1 MDSQPTYTQGPWN
14 ISTDPDEPEVI
25 ASLCTSGLAHF
36 LIVPTG
42 ENALGD
48 IAADA
53 QVVAAAPDLLRA
65 CIALVNWCDKN
76 PPAGEA
82 LYFVAMAREAIAKA
96 MTPNVESEGA
106 ARLLAQLPSTDGLGV
121 DVPPALSF
129 ENGKD

>member
-1 MDSQPTYTQGPWN
+1 MNSPPTYTQGPWN
-14 ISTDPDEPEVI
+14 ISTDADEPEVI
-25 ASLCTSGLAHF
+25 AELCTSGLGHF

-53 QVVAAAPDLLRA
+53 RVVAAAPDLLRA

-96 MTPNVESEGA
+96 LTHNVEISGGA
-106 ARLLAQLPSTDGLGV
+106 SQPS
-121 DVPPALSF
+121 AES
-129 ENGKD
+129 

>member
-14 ISTDPDEPEVI
+14 ISTDADAPEVI
-25 ASLCTSGLAHF
+25 AELCTSGLAHF
-36 LIVPTG
+36 LIVPTE

-53 QVVAAAPDLLRA
+53 RVVAAAPDLLGA

-82 LYFVAMAREAIAKA
+82 LHFVAMAREAIAKA
-96 MTPNVESEGA
+96 LTPNAPHKPRSEAESA
-106 ARLLAQLPSTDGLGV
+106 
-121 DVPPALSF
+121 
-129 ENGKD
+129 

>member
-1 MDSQPTYTQGPWN
+1 MNSQPTYTQGPWN

-25 ASLCTSGLAHF
+25 AELCTSGLAHF
-36 LIVPTG
+36 LIVPTV

-53 QVVAAAPDLLRA
+53 RVVAAAPDLLRA

-96 MTPNVESEGA
+96 LTPNAKLTGSGTESG
-106 ARLLAQLPSTDGLGV
+106 
-121 DVPPALSF
+121 
-129 ENGKD
+129 

>member
-1 MDSQPTYTQGPWN
+1 MNSQPTYTQGPWN

-25 ASLCTSGLAHF
+25 AELCTSGLARF

-48 IAADA
+48 IEADA
-53 QVVAAAPDLLRA
+53 RVVAAAPDLLRA

-96 MTPNVESEGA
+96 LTPNDQGQRTERSA
-106 ARLLAQLPSTDGLGV
+106 A
-121 DVPPALSF
+121 
-129 ENGKD
+129 K